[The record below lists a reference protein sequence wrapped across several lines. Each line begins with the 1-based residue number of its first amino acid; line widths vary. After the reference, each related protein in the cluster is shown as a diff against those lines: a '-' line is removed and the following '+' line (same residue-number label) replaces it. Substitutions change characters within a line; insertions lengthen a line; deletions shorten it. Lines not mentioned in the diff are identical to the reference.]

1 MWLSERL
8 YHRTLHVLY
17 DQENKK
23 KKRDF
28 EGFFVAVYKTFSQV
42 FDCTLHGLLLA
53 KLLAYGFDKI
63 LNYILTWVDRNKN
76 EVGCTLNELMS
87 ILFDVPKGSALGP
100 LLFIIYI
107 CDMFNNDHI
116 GFRSYADDTTA
127 FAYGGNL
134 DQILDELEKHVTKIS
149 K

>member
-63 LNYILTWVDRNKN
+63 LNYILT
-76 EVGCTLNELMS
+76 
-87 ILFDVPKGSALGP
+87 
-100 LLFIIYI
+100 
-107 CDMFNNDHI
+107 
-116 GFRSYADDTTA
+116 
-127 FAYGGNL
+127 
-134 DQILDELEKHVTKIS
+134 
-149 K
+149 